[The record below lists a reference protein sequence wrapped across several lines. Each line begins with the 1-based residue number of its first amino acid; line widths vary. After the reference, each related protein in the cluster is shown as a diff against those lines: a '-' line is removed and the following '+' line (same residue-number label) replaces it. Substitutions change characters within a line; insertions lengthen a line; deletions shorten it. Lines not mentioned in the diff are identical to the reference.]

1 MDEKMLF
8 WIALVCS
15 LIGLAGVVLASQ
27 LIQAKQVNI
36 IDIDDSMEG
45 EYVKV
50 IGDVINLRETEKAV
64 FLDVKDDTGTIAI
77 VAFNDNT
84 GFVSTEVLP
93 PNLNKGD
100 AISIEGKV
108 SMYQDKPEIMAEKA
122 AISF

>member
-1 MDEKMLF
+1 MLF
-8 WIALVCS
+8 WIALACS
-15 LIGLAGVVLASQ
+15 LIGLAGVIAASQ

-64 FLDVKDDTGTIAI
+64 FLDVKDGTGTIAI
-77 VAFNDNT
+77 VAFKDNT
-84 GFVSTEVLP
+84 GFVSREVLP
-93 PNLNKGD
+93 NTLKKGD
-100 AISIEGKV
+100 KISIEGKV
-108 SMYQDKPEIMAEKA
+108 SMYQDKPEITAEKA